1 MRGEAEVAVLI
12 GVLIGLAF
20 VLVLLRII
28 GVL

>member
-1 MRGEAEVAVLI
+1 MRWEPEAAVLV
-12 GVLIGLAF
+12 GMLIGLAF

>member
-1 MRGEAEVAVLI
+1 MRGELEVAVLV